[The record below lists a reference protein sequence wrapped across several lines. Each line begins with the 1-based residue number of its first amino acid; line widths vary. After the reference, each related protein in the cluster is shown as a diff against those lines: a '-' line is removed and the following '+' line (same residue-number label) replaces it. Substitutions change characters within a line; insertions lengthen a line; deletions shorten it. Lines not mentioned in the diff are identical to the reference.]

1 MRSEAVWV
9 RLEVA
14 AGCLDELPIRADAVE
29 EHDQV
34 QLEEDGRINGG
45 TSAIGVALPCPVADA
60 AQGQLRL
67 QLAIDVVPGNE
78 LLK

>member
-1 MRSEAVWV
+1 LEAVWV
-9 RLEVA
+9 RFEVEV
-14 AGCLDELPIRADAVE
+14 GCLDELPIRADALE

-45 TSAIGVALPCPVADA
+45 TSAISVALPCPVTDA

-67 QLAIDVVPGNE
+67 QLATHVVRGNE